1 MATTYEEIIAAAGD
15 LWIGS
20 DITDVTER
28 NPEYINGQEQTISS
42 AFNVPVEKVHED
54 ILNAA
59 GIYRPIEWDGVRVAL
74 IESQTSPWVEDE
86 AGNVFDFGG
95 EGFRSLTSG
104 VLVSGTEIQRD
115 DAAAMV
121 DDFTDLH
128 AARIAAAEVTR
139 ITGRVHV
146 VKFNGTY

>member
-28 NPEYINGQEQTISS
+28 NPQYIAGQEQTISS

-54 ILNAA
+54 ILDAA
-59 GIYRPIEWDGVRVAL
+59 GIYRPIEWDGVRIAL
-74 IESQTSPWVEDE
+74 IESQTSPWVED
-86 AGNVFDFGG
+86 ADGVVFDFGG

-115 DAAAMV
+115 DDAAMV